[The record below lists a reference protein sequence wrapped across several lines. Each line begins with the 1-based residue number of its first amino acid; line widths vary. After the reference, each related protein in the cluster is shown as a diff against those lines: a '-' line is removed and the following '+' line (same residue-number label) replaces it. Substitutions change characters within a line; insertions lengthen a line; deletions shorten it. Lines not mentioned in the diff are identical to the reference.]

1 MLFKS
6 TRGHPSRVT
15 FEQAILS
22 GYAPD
27 QGLWVPENLPNITST
42 DLHKWKTKSFPEIC
56 ALVLSKII
64 QTEITFDKLLAMTEA
79 AFATFKSHNGTPLP
93 LIQVQNNQNPSNPLL
108 LLETFHGP
116 TLAFKDIGLQ
126 VLARLVNHFL
136 EKRNESATILME
148 TSGDTGPAALSAA
161 ANLESIELYCLYPKG
176 RVSRVQELQCTTA
189 APLANNLHVYR
200 TEGTTD
206 DQAATIKEIF
216 KDMNF
221 VSKYTC
227 CSMNS
232 INVGR
237 IATQSSYYVYTYLQA
252 VKTIGDPLDFVIPT
266 GAFGNALGGFW
277 AKTMGLPIRNITI
290 ATNANDIC
298 HRAVSSGDFSPKE
311 SVATVSPAMD
321 IQLPYNFERFLHCL
335 LGGSNGAKG
344 LNDSNDSVSKML
356 LPLLNID
363 SNGHRMLPIDIVKRI
378 QKGGVYSQ
386 QINDVDTLATIRK
399 YWKNHHYLLD
409 PHSAIGV
416 LAAENRQDK
425 NDAVKCVVVLTADPS
440 KFEQCI
446 QDAIGEMNPN
456 MPERVKILDA
466 LEKRFDTRLG
476 PPIRVS
482 EMGGSAIPEWIEIL
496 KEDIRRNARRK
507 EMKNLSKL

>member
-64 QTEITFDKLLAMTEA
+64 QTEITFDKLLAMTKA

-176 RVSRVQELQCTTA
+176 RVSRVQELQCT
-189 APLANNLHVYR
+189 
-200 TEGTTD
+200 
-206 DQAATIKEIF
+206 
-216 KDMNF
+216 
-221 VSKYTC
+221 
-227 CSMNS
+227 
-232 INVGR
+232 
-237 IATQSSYYVYTYLQA
+237 
-252 VKTIGDPLDFVIPT
+252 
-266 GAFGNALGGFW
+266 
-277 AKTMGLPIRNITI
+277 
-290 ATNANDIC
+290 
-298 HRAVSSGDFSPKE
+298 
-311 SVATVSPAMD
+311 
-321 IQLPYNFERFLHCL
+321 
-335 LGGSNGAKG
+335 
-344 LNDSNDSVSKML
+344 
-356 LPLLNID
+356 
-363 SNGHRMLPIDIVKRI
+363 
-378 QKGGVYSQ
+378 
-386 QINDVDTLATIRK
+386 
-399 YWKNHHYLLD
+399 
-409 PHSAIGV
+409 
-416 LAAENRQDK
+416 
-425 NDAVKCVVVLTADPS
+425 
-440 KFEQCI
+440 
-446 QDAIGEMNPN
+446 
-456 MPERVKILDA
+456 
-466 LEKRFDTRLG
+466 
-476 PPIRVS
+476 
-482 EMGGSAIPEWIEIL
+482 
-496 KEDIRRNARRK
+496 
-507 EMKNLSKL
+507 